1 MSHNMVVLW
10 PYMKQVV
17 SLCPGRHSKTKL
29 MFEAC
34 RFDHKSD
41 EVPVACTNEVHKK
54 DESQDAMESN
64 DDA

>member
-1 MSHNMVVLW
+1 MDQSEQRSVGL
-10 PYMKQVV
+10 
-17 SLCPGRHSKTKL
+17 SGRHSKTKL

-54 DESQDAMESN
+54 DESQDAMEPN